1 MNLKRK
7 NTLLVTFVYPGVLW
21 NITKL
26 KSTIQYQTYREFD
39 TLIVLDGIARTE
51 LDIPEEWKTI
61 NNDYN
66 FDIPTLRFMA
76 VRYAIK
82 EKYEYILFLDADD
95 SMDDTR
101 VEAVLDKFGNYDFV
115 VNEIV
120 PVDNDGKLIGQPVLK
135 KLFPVNIIDDYK
147 TIFEKNLIGFSN
159 SAIRVSV
166 LDGVKIPN
174 IIIAVDWYLY
184 SVLLLENRCGVFID
198 ETKTYYTQHDTN
210 TVGLNTSLNKDLI
223 KYYLDVKIRHFFALE
238 LYSRSNKKRHHEVIY
253 GYLNN
258 LLQLQRVIEK
268 DSKLELYKKMIS
280 SNSADFKGWWEP
292 LKVSKEIMHELVS
305 EN

>member
-7 NTLLVTFVYPGVLW
+7 HTLLVTFVYPGVLW
-21 NITKL
+21 NITKM
-26 KSTIQYQTYREFD
+26 KSSIKYQTYKEFD
-39 TLIVLDGIARTE
+39 TLIVLDSITRME
-51 LDIPEEWKTI
+51 IDIPEEWQTI

-66 FDIPTLRFMA
+66 FDIPTLRYMA

-82 EKYEYILFLDADD
+82 ENYEYIVFLDADD

-101 VEAVLDKFGNYDFV
+101 IEAVLDKFGNYDFV
-115 VNEIV
+115 VNEVV
-120 PVDNDGKLIGQPVLK
+120 PVNLNGELIGQPVLK

-147 TIFEKNLIGFSN
+147 KIYENNLIGFSN

-166 LDGVKIPN
+166 LDSVKIPN

-184 SVLLLENRCGVFID
+184 SVLLLDNRCGRFID
-198 ETKTYYTQHDTN
+198 ETYTYYTQHDTN
-210 TVGLNTSLNKDLI
+210 TVGLKTSLNKDLI

-238 LYSRSNKKRHHEVIY
+238 LYSRSNKKRHQEVIY

-280 SNSADFKGWWEP
+280 SNSTDFKGWWGP
-292 LKVSKEIMHELVS
+292 LKVSKEIIRELVS